1 MRKTVLL
8 LLLLVLISSGCRRVQ
23 DFTNIK
29 PLIDF
34 IVLDNGNV
42 EIVLVEGGKF
52 RTTILKP
59 DKFYSYDGES
69 KVIETI
75 LDGYYQMFV
84 YLSEEDY
91 ERFANE
97 IKENEHDGE

>member
-1 MRKTVLL
+1 MRKRILILILIMFVL
-8 LLLLVLISSGCRRVQ
+8 SGCKPK

-42 EIVLVEGGKF
+42 EIVLVEGGRF
-52 RTTILKP
+52 RTTILES
-59 DKFYSYDGES
+59 DNFYPYDGES
-69 KVIETI
+69 KIVETI
-75 LDGYYQMFV
+75 LDGYYRMFV
-84 YLSEEDY
+84 YLNEEDY

-97 IKENEHDGE
+97 VKENEHDG